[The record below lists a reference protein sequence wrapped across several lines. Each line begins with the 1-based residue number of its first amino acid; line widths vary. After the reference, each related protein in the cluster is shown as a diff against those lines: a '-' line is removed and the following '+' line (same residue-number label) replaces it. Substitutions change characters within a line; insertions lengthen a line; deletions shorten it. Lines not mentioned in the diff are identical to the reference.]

1 MNQLQGGSTQG
12 DALLRLG
19 LPGDYNDGRY
29 GDGCYGNRPYGD
41 SGDGGYGDSGD
52 DCNVTH
58 LGLLD
63 LYSFFHHPQ

>member
-19 LPGDYNDGRY
+19 LPGDGR
-29 GDGCYGNRPYGD
+29 YGNRPYGD
-41 SGDGGYGDSGD
+41 SGDGRYGDSGD

-63 LYSFFHHPQ
+63 LYSYFHHPQ